1 MIHFLKSEVS
11 IIKQRKTPDLR
22 KIIWYIVLITLIFS
36 IGFTVARL
44 IFTDKADTLHNDYVL
59 MLVQCCLGIAVLF
72 VPDLIQKKFS
82 CRLPSL
88 LTILYYIFLYC
99 AIYLGEV
106 RSFYYVI
113 PFWDSILH
121 GFSAGML
128 GVFGFWLV
136 DLLNQ
141 NEKVRVHLSPLFV
154 SLFAFCFAV
163 TVGAV
168 WEIYEF
174 TGDALLG
181 LNMQKFRLSD
191 GTVLIG
197 HAALGD
203 TMKDIIIDS
212 IGALVIAVIGF
223 INNTCK
229 TKKENV

>member
-1 MIHFLKSEVS
+1 MKF
-11 IIKQRKTPDLR
+11 RKR
-22 KIIWYIVLITLIFS
+22 HEMRRVIWFTVLITLIFS

-44 IFTDKADTLHNDYVL
+44 LFTQPDGNTHSDYTL
-59 MLVQCCLGIAVLF
+59 MLTQCALGIVVLF
-72 VPDLIQKKFS
+72 VPDLIQRRFS
-82 CRLPSL
+82 CRIPNH

-106 RSFYYVI
+106 RSFYYLI

-136 DLLNQ
+136 DLLN
-141 NEKVRVHLSPLFV
+141 ESEIVRVKLSPVFV

-163 TVGAV
+163 TAGSV

-174 TGDALLG
+174 LGDELLG
-181 LNMQKFRLSD
+181 LNMQKFRTAEGIILHGHEALS
-191 GTVLIG
+191 
-197 HAALGD
+197 D

-212 IGALVIAVIGF
+212 LGALLIAVLGF
-223 INNTCK
+223 IRNTHLQ
-229 TKKENV
+229 KKEKENEAKYDL

>member
-1 MIHFLKSEVS
+1 M
-11 IIKQRKTPDLR
+11 KQKKKPNAR
-22 KIIWYIVLITLIFS
+22 KIVWFGVLITLIFS
-36 IGFTVARL
+36 IIFTVIRL
-44 IFTDKADTLHNDYVL
+44 IITEMNGTAHSDYML
-59 MLVQCCLGIAVLF
+59 MLMQCCLGVAVLF

-82 CRLPSL
+82 CSIPNH

-106 RSFYYVI
+106 HSFYYRI

-141 NEKVRVHLSPLFV
+141 NEKVRVHLSPVFV
-154 SLFAFCFAV
+154 ALFAFCFAV
-163 TVGAV
+163 TVGSL

-174 TGDALLG
+174 LGDEMLG
-181 LNMQKFRLSD
+181 LNMQKFREAD

-197 HAALGD
+197 HQALSD

-212 IGALVIAVIGF
+212 IGAFIIAVLGF
-223 INNTCK
+223 LNNTQRD
-229 TKKENV
+229 KKEKKND